1 MRWNPWNLW
10 DSGIRRNAMSGRR
23 RFGSVVSRTSRD
35 GKRRYVEARY
45 QPPVWAY
52 AKWPDLPKHYSRR
65 FDADYT
71 AMAEAWLADVERHIR
86 LGDWEPPRIV
96 VSKTRATAG
105 TSSGLSS
112 PAMTADGHASITL
125 RSILKRAAWVLAH
138 FWPGMRSRRFAH
150 SGCRRLPSA
159 YMRTTRP
166 ATTSG
171 SSRALQSE
179 TTWSIASFPCK
190 VSTRNPAFAV
200 GHSLVSL
207 PHAHFMSTIC

>member
-1 MRWNPWNLW
+1 
-10 DSGIRRNAMSGRR
+10 MSGRR

-71 AMAEAWLADVERHIR
+71 AMAAAWLADVERHIR

-105 TSSGLSS
+105 TSSGVSQ
-112 PAMTADGHASITL
+112 T
-125 RSILKRAAWVLAH
+125 KR
-138 FWPGMRSRRFAH
+138 
-150 SGCRRLPSA
+150 
-159 YMRTTRP
+159 Y
-166 ATTSG
+166 
-171 SSRALQSE
+171 
-179 TTWSIASFPCK
+179 
-190 VSTRNPAFAV
+190 
-200 GHSLVSL
+200 
-207 PHAHFMSTIC
+207 

>member
-1 MRWNPWNLW
+1 M
-10 DSGIRRNAMSGRR
+10 
-23 RFGSVVSRTSRD
+23 SRTSRD

-200 GHSLVSL
+200 GHSLISL

>member
-1 MRWNPWNLW
+1 M
-10 DSGIRRNAMSGRR
+10 
-23 RFGSVVSRTSRD
+23 SRTSRD

-112 PAMTADGHASITL
+112 PAMMADGHASI
-125 RSILKRAAWVLAH
+125 SH
-138 FWPGMRSRRFAH
+138 CG
-150 SGCRRLPSA
+150 PS
-159 YMRTTRP
+159 
-166 ATTSG
+166 
-171 SSRALQSE
+171 
-179 TTWSIASFPCK
+179 
-190 VSTRNPAFAV
+190 
-200 GHSLVSL
+200 
-207 PHAHFMSTIC
+207 